1 MIASFIPFRFVWPDD
16 NLSSRILEKS
26 INMSPIT
33 TSFAILYCRRLSEL
47 SLILKA
53 FSVCSWDKNSA
64 SALSGYMRYFGSQYC
79 RKRNNMLQM
88 NLHSFYFRVWLSSVV
103 LKMWWS
109 LNLRVAR
116 KQMNCMNFSWSSSR
130 LKVSWA
136 IVICP
141 WTLHP
146 TTLPLPTSPL
156 PYLFAFSALKELV
169 RIGHVAGIE
178 PSFFPASACLRQC
191 LNWLIP

>member
-1 MIASFIPFRFVWPDD
+1 MISFIPFRFVWPDD
-16 NLSSRILEKS
+16 DLSSRILEKS
-26 INMSPIT
+26 ISMSPIT

-53 FSVCSWDKNSA
+53 FSVHSCDKNSA
-64 SALSGYMRYFGSQYC
+64 SALRGYMRYFGSQYC
-79 RKRNNMLQM
+79 RKRNSMLQM
-88 NLHSFYFRVWLSSVV
+88 NLHSFYFRVWLTSVV

-136 IVICP
+136 TVICP

-146 TTLPLPTSPL
+146 SALPPPTSL

-169 RIGHVAGIE
+169 SIGHVAGIE

-191 LNWLIP
+191 LN